1 MVLTTKQLSIFQ
13 GLARQPVGE
22 LTRKA
27 LKEAAQEKSNNALSI
42 ALKAFVREGL
52 IREKKVGKS
61 SLFSLNWDNEK
72 LYHYLALANDK
83 RMDAILHR
91 ITKLIGVV
99 VGQTTQF
106 YSLVVFGSYAMGEQR
121 ETSDVDVA
129 VFIENAALR
138 KQVVAAL
145 KDAEMK
151 SPLPLDAHVIIAA
164 EFLEM
169 LTNDEENLGKEIAR
183 KHIAIH
189 NSQLFYGLLQEGIKH
204 GFRI

>member
-1 MVLTTKQLSIFQ
+1 MLTAKQLNIFQ
-13 GLARQPVGE
+13 AFAKQPFGE
-22 LTRKA
+22 FTRKA
-27 LKEAAQEKSNNALSI
+27 LKETAKEKSNNALSL
-42 ALKAFVREGL
+42 AVKAFTAKKLVL
-52 IREKKVGKS
+52 EKKVGRS
-61 SLFSLNWDNEK
+61 SLFSLNWDNANV
-72 LYHYLALANDK
+72 YHYLALANDA
-83 RMDAILHR
+83 RMSAILKR
-91 ITKLIGVV
+91 VIQIVRVV
-99 VGQTTQF
+99 VDQTTQF

-121 ETSDVDVA
+121 ENSDVDVA